1 MAHPD
6 FTLKNPNKVGALIG
20 VFAGNLRR
28 FHVAD
33 GAGYCWLADRILE
46 VFVRPLC
53 LCANCGRHSL
63 SHACLSH
70 LESTRGPALF
80 LGVPHERKRIGW
92 YIFVANWFIPSH
104 KQLFSVIDTAALT

>member
-1 MAHPD
+1 MADTADCLARVDALLAHPD

-63 SHACLSH
+63 SCLLIASGIDP
-70 LESTRGPALF
+70 LTRPLFWRPA
-80 LGVPHERKRIGW
+80 
-92 YIFVANWFIPSH
+92 
-104 KQLFSVIDTAALT
+104 